1 MPSVLNLVKYRFAFI
16 IFSLLIIVPGT
27 IALAIFG
34 FNVGIDF
41 AGGSSIE
48 FRPQKAFSST
58 AEVENYLKPLNLRD
72 VQITFGEN
80 KALAGDR
87 GEKTV
92 WVRLN
97 TQIDS
102 NVFNSIKTTL
112 QGKYPKAN
120 VQQVDVPIAG
130 STPITVLT
138 LTGFDSS
145 PKTSDIQGLLSKLPN
160 TGIPTSN
167 GSTASPSPTP
177 QATVSANT
185 TPTAQP
191 SNPANIPVKVVQVVQ
206 GTTVQT
212 VRVLTSTPID
222 NKANSDEP
230 KIQALFLEQKGPYLQ
245 FTSISSVGGSVASET
260 TRNSI
265 LAVAAASVFILLYIW
280 FSFRKVAKAWRY
292 GTCAII
298 AMLHDVL
305 VVLGIMAF
313 LGKFF
318 GIQIDALFITG
329 LLTVVGFSVHDTI
342 VVFDR
347 TRENMQRRTSE
358 TFEQVVNASLIQTM
372 ARSLNTSLTVIF
384 TLLALTLFSNPGTS
398 VHTFT
403 LVLLIGMVSGTFSSI
418 FTASMLLVIW
428 ENGEMGFGWFD
439 RNRNLSPSKRET
451 RELARTRG

>member
-1 MPSVLNLVKYRFAFI
+1 VLNLVKYRFAFI

-167 GSTASPSPTP
+167 GS
-177 QATVSANT
+177 
-185 TPTAQP
+185 TAQP